1 MPRIRK
7 EGKGSV
13 MTTLSLPEAS
23 RVLFVGIVATAL
35 LDVWALTLNR
45 ALGLPKTNWAHVGRW
60 VAGLASGAMRHE
72 SIAAEPG
79 VSYERAIG
87 WSTHYLVGVVYA
99 ALYLVLSTVLSRT
112 PDVYSATLFGAV
124 TVAAPWLILQPGLG
138 AGYFASRTP
147 KPNRTRML
155 NLLSHLVFG
164 IGLYLGWTLAAVID

>member
-1 MPRIRK
+1 
-7 EGKGSV
+7 
-13 MTTLSLPEAS
+13 
-23 RVLFVGIVATAL
+23 
-35 LDVWALTLNR
+35 
-45 ALGLPKTNWAHVGRW
+45 
-60 VAGLASGAMRHE
+60 MRHE
-72 SIAAEPG
+72 SIAGEPG
-79 VSYERAIG
+79 VAYERAIG

-99 ALYLVLSTVLSRT
+99 ALYLVISTVLSRT

-164 IGLYLGWTLAAVID
+164 IGLYLGWTLAARID